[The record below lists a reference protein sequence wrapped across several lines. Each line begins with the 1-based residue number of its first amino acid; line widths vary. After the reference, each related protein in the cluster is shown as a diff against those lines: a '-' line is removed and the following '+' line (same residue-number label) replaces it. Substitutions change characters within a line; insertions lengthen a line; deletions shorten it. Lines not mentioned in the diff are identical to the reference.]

1 MKMILLLKSMSNI
14 KKLDQLILYT
24 GPDVLSH
31 IRPYWP
37 VHISSRAGQEYVLQ
51 YPPTASHCEKRCYLK
66 GLISKGYGPQK
77 QYQTKGPLL
86 FCARK

>member
-1 MKMILLLKSMSNI
+1 MKMILLLKSMSNL

-31 IRPYWP
+31 IQPYWP

-51 YPPTASHCEKRCYLK
+51 YPPTASYLK

-77 QYQTKGPLL
+77 QYQTKGSLL